1 MRVGG
6 VGAKLL
12 KIRGNLAVTV
22 PVLIGGRATDA
33 GVQARVAEAAR

>member
-1 MRVGG
+1 MEFPPI
-6 VGAKLL
+6 LL
-12 KIRGNLAVTV
+12 MLLILLGTFYVTV